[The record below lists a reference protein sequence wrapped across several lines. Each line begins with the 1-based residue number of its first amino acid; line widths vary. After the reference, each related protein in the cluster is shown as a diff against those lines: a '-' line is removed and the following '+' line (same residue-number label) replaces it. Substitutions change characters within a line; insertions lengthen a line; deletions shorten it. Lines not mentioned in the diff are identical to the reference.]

1 MLPSKTFSIL
11 PLWKGTNWG
20 RRRSPPWKALF
31 FRRFEAGNQL
41 SQGNYMWAF
50 VVLAAGALCPDLA
63 DLKFTRSQITEHRLH
78 CPWFPLLGPQLPPPT
93 TVFLLLDNKK
103 KKWRWTAGEPGGQR
117 VNAETKIT
125 SVFCSQTQ
133 ILKRIRLFTLTLG
146 PWVCISSL
154 LGCLAYFPKE
164 LTCKHSLTD
173 MWIEDRTSFFPKSS
187 LSLVDLPITASFL
200 LEMIFIGSLYFF
212 FLLWSLRP

>member
-20 RRRSPPWKALF
+20 RRRPPPSKALF

-103 KKWRWTAGEPGGQR
+103 KKKMEMNCWWTRRPESECRDKDHQCLLQSDT
-117 VNAETKIT
+117 N
-125 SVFCSQTQ
+125 
-133 ILKRIRLFTLTLG
+133 LKT
-146 PWVCISSL
+146 
-154 LGCLAYFPKE
+154 
-164 LTCKHSLTD
+164 H
-173 MWIEDRTSFFPKSS
+173 
-187 LSLVDLPITASFL
+187 PIVYLDF
-200 LEMIFIGSLYFF
+200 GSLGVHFISTWLFGLFPQRTYLQTF
-212 FLLWSLRP
+212 SNRHVDRR